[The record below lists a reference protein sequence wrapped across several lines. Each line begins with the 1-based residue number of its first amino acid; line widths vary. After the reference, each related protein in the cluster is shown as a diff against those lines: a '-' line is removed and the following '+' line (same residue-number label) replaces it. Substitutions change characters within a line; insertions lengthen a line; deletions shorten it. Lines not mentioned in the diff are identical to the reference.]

1 MSKDLETDLR
11 ELMAR
16 RAHHLGSDPHVDPL
30 TSLQHARGAL
40 MRTRL
45 AITIAAAVAIAGVGV
60 GLGFVNTLGED
71 PVADP
76 PVAIDP
82 DPEPEPPAVNE
93 LAIPVYFPGDTPRGL
108 RLYREFRL
116 VETAD
121 PLSTA
126 VDLAVSSTPLDPDY
140 TALWPEGVSATA
152 SYDAD
157 VLTVD
162 LADSPAALRDRPS
175 GMSQEESAMAIE
187 QVIFTAQAV
196 LGEGRVPVQLLLD
209 GQRTDQVLGQPVS
222 EPLANG
228 PILDTLSHVN
238 LTTPAQGATVT
249 DSLSVS
255 GVANSFEANVI
266 VTLQRL
272 QGTEVVFE
280 EGVMAEGW
288 MGEKLFP
295 FEQTFDISGV
305 EPGSYVLT
313 AMTDDPSGG
322 EEGFGPFS
330 DTKLITIE

>member
-1 MSKDLETDLR
+1 MSEDLETDLR

-16 RAHHLGSDPHVDPL
+16 RAHRLGNDPRIDPL

-45 AITIAAAVAIAGVGV
+45 AITIAAAIAVVGV
-60 GLGFVNTLGED
+60 GFGVANMLGED

-82 DPEPEPPAVNE
+82 EPQPPALNE
-93 LAIPVYFPGDTPRGL
+93 LAVPVYFPGDTPRGL
-108 RLYREFRL
+108 RLYREFRV

-121 PLSTA
+121 PLTTA
-126 VDLAVSSTPLDPDY
+126 VDLAVSGTPLDPDY
-140 TALWPEGVSATA
+140 TAVWPDGVSATA
-152 SYDAD
+152 SYDGD

-162 LADSPAALRDRPS
+162 LADAPAGLRDRPS
-175 GMSQEESAMAIE
+175 GMSQEEGAMAIE
-187 QVIFTAQAV
+187 QVIFTAQAA
-196 LGEGRVPVQLLLD
+196 LGEGRVPVQFLLE
-209 GQRTDQVLGQPVS
+209 GQRSDQILGQPVS

-228 PILDTLSHVN
+228 PLLNTLSHVN
-238 LTTPAQGATVT
+238 LTTPSQRDTVT
-249 DSLSVS
+249 DSLRVS
-255 GVANSFEANVI
+255 GVANSFEANVV

-272 QGTEVVFE
+272 QDTEVVFQ

-288 MGEKLFP
+288 MGEQLFP
-295 FEQTFDISGV
+295 FEQTFDVSGV
-305 EPGSYVLT
+305 QPGSYVLT